1 MSLTGGPRDHMN
13 ALLGILLPFA
23 RDAIAE
29 HGTFFPIGAT
39 MSPDGELQAAGG
51 DARGADPT
59 ADALLDS
66 IRGGFRSRADLGEL
80 IATGVATDVTIPQ
93 GEFPLGI
100 RIELEHRDGDPITC
114 VVPYRETTAGAFE
127 YGDIV
132 AFEGNRLTWHK
143 PDVDR
148 SSDQAQ

>member
-1 MSLTGGPRDHMN
+1 MN
-13 ALLGILLPFA
+13 ALLGVLLPFA
-23 RDAIAE
+23 RDAIAD

-51 DARGADPT
+51 DAGGTDPT
-59 ADALLDS
+59 VDALLDS
-66 IRGGFRSRADLGEL
+66 IRHGFRSRADLGEL

-114 VVPYRETTAGAFE
+114 VVPYRETDQGAFE

-132 AFEGNRLTWHK
+132 AFEGKRLTWDE
-143 PDVDR
+143 PRADV
-148 SSDQAQ
+148 SSDRAQ

>member
-1 MSLTGGPRDHMN
+1 MSVAGEPRDHMN
-13 ALLGILLPFA
+13 ALLGVLLPFA

-51 DARGADPT
+51 DAGGTEPT

-66 IRGGFRSRADLGEL
+66 IRDGFRSRADQGKL

-100 RIELEHRDGDPITC
+100 RIELEHRDEDPITC
-114 VVPYRETTAGAFE
+114 VVPYREMDGGAFE

-132 AFEGNRLTWHK
+132 AFEGQRLTWDE
-143 PDVDR
+143 PAGG
-148 SSDQAQ
+148 SDSPQ